1 MIANRNPGK
10 TRRRLALP
18 LCLFALCGCSSGG
31 GAAGGDDPIP
41 TCTPTVAPAPTPPPD
56 DKISATR
63 LLRRISLVLS
73 GRVPTIDAYEAMQK
87 APDPEAVIQKAID
100 DGLASTEFYEQMVDF
115 GHTWITS
122 GAFSTGAIGD
132 GYSGNMSGHMGQCG
146 GMTAHPGAWYVY
158 QESPVAGNFC
168 DDKDEMGNPA
178 PAPLEVVEPWWAPG
192 TQVTVVG
199 WATKKDL
206 ELDLGG
212 GKKASCASASTL
224 YFNAGSAP
232 GCGCGPNL
240 VWCYPGSGLGSGS
253 NLDDKQQRRH
263 VWDEP
268 ARLVAHLAWYDR
280 PLSDLVTGNYTV
292 ANNMVRA
299 EYLRLARR
307 TGAYPELDGNTTW
320 WKPSLDKGPRD
331 PLHTDPDDPWAWR
344 ELVVEE
350 LAPFLMA
357 ANADKSKTP
366 NGDLSRTFSWDPRTE
381 TTASPGI
388 AAAGVLTMPGVNS
401 SFTRERPRAA
411 RFLETFA
418 CQKFTPPPPA
428 LNLGPPGVDIAK
440 TGTCQH
446 CHKLMDPVAVA
457 FKRWDYDNSGYIPFA
472 MLVDVGPWKVTPE
485 QLDGMYPHNGNPFSR
500 WRGSWIPGT
509 VLTPVTDADVTKN
522 PGALALDTIPK
533 EYEIL
538 GVHPDGTSGPLG
550 FGKVL
555 VTSGAFD
562 RCAAQKLYERF
573 VGRPLD
579 PELESLYI
587 SALGDEF
594 AKGGRKV
601 KPFIRSLLAKPELR
615 RGL

>member
-1 MIANRNPGK
+1 MFATRNPREA
-10 TRRRLALP
+10 RRRLALP
-18 LCLFALCGCSSGG
+18 LCLFALVGCSSGG
-31 GAAGGDDPIP
+31 GAAGDDTVPM
-41 TCTPTVAPAPTPPPD
+41 CTPTVAPPPVPPPD
-56 DKISATR
+56 DKISSTR

-73 GRVPTIDAYEAMQK
+73 GRVPTIEAYEALAK

-115 GHTWITS
+115 GHKWITN
-122 GAFSTGAIGD
+122 GAFSTGAVGD

-146 GMTAHPGAWYVY
+146 AMSLHPGAWFVY
-158 QESPVAGNFC
+158 QESPVAENFC
-168 DDKDEMGNPA
+168 DDKDEMGNPS
-178 PAPLEVVEPWWAPG
+178 PAPIEVVEPWWAPG

-224 YFNAGSAP
+224 YFNAGSAA

-253 NLDDKQQRRH
+253 SLDGNQQRRH

-268 ARLVAHLAWYDR
+268 ARLVAHLAWFDR

-307 TGAYPELDGNTTW
+307 TGAYPELDADTTW
-320 WKPSLDKGPRD
+320 WKASLDKGPRD
-331 PLHTDPDDPWAWR
+331 PLHTAPDDPWAWR

-350 LAPFLMA
+350 LAPFLLA
-357 ANADKSKTP
+357 ANADKSKAP
-366 NGDLSRTFSWDPRTE
+366 SGDLSRNFTWDPREQTM
-381 TTASPGI
+381 ASPGV

-411 RFLETFA
+411 RFLEIFA

-428 LNLGPPGVDIAK
+428 LNLGPPGMDIAK

-457 FKRWDYDNSGYIPFA
+457 FKRWDYDASNYIPLA

-485 QLDGMYPHNGNPFSR
+485 HLDGMYPYNGNPYSR
-500 WRGSWIPGT
+500 WKGSWIPGT
-509 VLTPVTDADVTKN
+509 VLTPVTDDDVAKN

-587 SALGDEF
+587 NALGDEF

-601 KPFIRSLLAKPELR
+601 KPFVRSLLAKPELR